1 MERSDQKQV
10 KLKSRTKS
18 VIIAHT
24 HRSCNKM
31 QQLIYLVN
39 FIYGGNSIG
48 FLEENVNLLMYS
60 DVIQVL

>member
-31 QQLIYLVN
+31 QQLIYLAN
-39 FIYGGNSIG
+39 W
-48 FLEENVNLLMYS
+48 
-60 DVIQVL
+60 

>member
-31 QQLIYLVN
+31 QQLIYLANWWTLFTVGTRLD
-39 FIYGGNSIG
+39 F
-48 FLEENVNLLMYS
+48 
-60 DVIQVL
+60 